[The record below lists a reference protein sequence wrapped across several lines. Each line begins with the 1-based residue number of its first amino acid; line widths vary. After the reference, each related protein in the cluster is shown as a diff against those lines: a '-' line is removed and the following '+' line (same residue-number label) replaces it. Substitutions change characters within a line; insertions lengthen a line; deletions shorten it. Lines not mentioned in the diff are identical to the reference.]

1 MSSYERVELKHLPPS
16 FFLNNRQNFIKNL
29 KEHIISLPEN
39 SYLFLMG
46 GKDLYRYDN
55 DDEIH
60 YFLQESNFYY
70 LTGVLE
76 ANYYATINL
85 SDATFSLYIP
95 QPTEVEKIFIH
106 WETLEQIAEKYQ
118 CRTFYLTQL
127 PLEINRLN
135 PNKLYVL
142 NGTNSDSGNKVL
154 TCDYVFPAPYDKFN
168 EVIDHDELIYEILA
182 DTRTRKSTEEIELLK
197 YINKATVQAHIHT
210 MKTIYKKIV
219 TEEKEI
225 IERDVENYFFGSIR
239 SILYSRNHPYDHI
252 CGCGVDGATLHYIDN
267 DKKLESG
274 KLILMD
280 MGGLAAGYV
289 SDVTSTV
296 PVNGKFSDRQ
306 KEIYD
311 IVLEANQEVM
321 KNAKPGVSWTDM
333 HLLAEK
339 CILTRLQEKKFLN
352 QDETVEN
359 MLKDRV
365 CYYFMPHGLG
375 HLIGLDVHDAGGY
388 LSFTPER
395 SKEKGLDCLRTARI
409 LEKGMI
415 LSDEP
420 GIYFIPYLLEQGF
433 KDEKVSKYFIQDKI
447 KDYYDF
453 GGVRIEDDILITDE
467 GCVNLTEGLPRT
479 TDEIESCMAK
489 EEEIKKK

>member
-1 MSSYERVELKHLPPS
+1 MSSYDKIELKHLPPS
-16 FFLNNRQNFIKNL
+16 FFLVNRQNLIKNL
-29 KEHIISLPEN
+29 KEHLVSLPEN

-55 DDEIH
+55 DDELH
-60 YFLQESNFYY
+60 YFIQESNFYY

-85 SDATFSLYIP
+85 TDASFSLYIP
-95 QPTEVEKIFIH
+95 QPSEREKIFLH
-106 WETLEQIAEKYQ
+106 WETLEQIAEKYK
-118 CRTFYLTQL
+118 CSTFDLTQL
-127 PLEINRLN
+127 PLEIKRLN

-154 TCDYVFPAPYDKFN
+154 TCDYVFPTPYEKFN
-168 EVIDHDELIYEILA
+168 EIIDHDELIYEILA
-182 DTRTRKSTEEIELLK
+182 DTRTKKTTEEINLLK
-197 YINKATVQAHIHT
+197 YINKATVEAHIET
-210 MKTIYKKIV
+210 MKKIYQKIS
-219 TEEKEI
+219 TQQKI
-225 IERDVENYFFGSIR
+225 IERDVENYFFSYIR
-239 SILYSRNHPYDHI
+239 SKLYSRNHPYEHI
-252 CGCGVDGATLHYIDN
+252 CGCGVDGATLHYINN
-267 DKKLESG
+267 DQELKSG
-274 KLILMD
+274 QLILMD

-296 PVNGKFSDRQ
+296 PVNGTFTQEQ
-306 KEIYD
+306 KDIYN
-311 IVLEANQEVM
+311 IVLEANLEVK
-321 KNAKPGVSWTDM
+321 KNAKPGVSWLDM

-339 CILTRLQEKKFLN
+339 VILTGLQKLGFLDGSADVQEMVN
-352 QDETVEN
+352 N
-359 MLKDRV
+359 RV

-375 HLIGLDVHDAGGY
+375 HLMGLDVHDVGGY

-409 LEKGMI
+409 LEKDMV

-433 KDEKVSKYFIQDKI
+433 KDEKVSKYFVQDKI
-447 KDYYDF
+447 KEYYNF
-453 GGVRIEDDILITDE
+453 GGVRIEDDILITED

-479 TDEIESCMAK
+479 V
-489 EEEIKKK
+489 EEIQNTMKS

>member
-1 MSSYERVELKHLPPS
+1 MSSYDKIELKHLPPS
-16 FFLNNRQNFIKNL
+16 FFLVNRQNFIKNL
-29 KEHIISLPEN
+29 KEHIVSLPEN

-55 DDEIH
+55 DDELH

-85 SDATFSLYIP
+85 TDASFSLFIP
-95 QPTEVEKIFIH
+95 QPSEREKIFLH
-106 WETLEQIAEKYQ
+106 WETLEQIAEKYK
-118 CRTFYLTQL
+118 CSTFDLTQL

-135 PNKLYVL
+135 PKKLYVL

-154 TCDYVFPAPYDKFN
+154 TCDYVFPAPYEKFN
-168 EVIDHDELIYEILA
+168 EIIDHDGLIYEILA
-182 DTRTRKSTEEIELLK
+182 DTRTRKTTEEINLLK
-197 YINKATVQAHIHT
+197 YINKATVEAHIDT
-210 MKTIYKKIV
+210 MKKIYQKIS
-219 TEEKEI
+219 TQQPI
-225 IERDVENYFFGSIR
+225 IERDVENYFFSYIR
-239 SILYSRNHPYDHI
+239 SKLYSRNHPYEHI
-252 CGCGVDGATLHYIDN
+252 CGCGVDGATLHYLNN
-267 DKKLESG
+267 DQKLESG
-274 KLILMD
+274 QLILMD
-280 MGGLAAGYV
+280 MGGMAAGYV

-296 PVNGKFSDRQ
+296 PVNGTFTQEQAD
-306 KEIYD
+306 IYN
-311 IVLEANQEVM
+311 IVLEANKEVQ

-339 CILTRLQEKKFLN
+339 VILTGLQKLGLLN
-352 QDETVEN
+352 STATVQE
-359 MLKDRV
+359 MLDNRV

-375 HLIGLDVHDAGGY
+375 HLMGIDVHDAGGY

-395 SKEKGLDCLRTARI
+395 SKEKGLDCLRTARV
-409 LEKGMI
+409 LEKDMV

-433 KDEKVSKYFIQDKI
+433 KDEKVSKYFVQDKI
-447 KDYYDF
+447 KQYYKF
-453 GGVRIEDDILITDE
+453 GGVRIEDDILITED

-479 TDEIESCMAK
+479 V
-489 EEEIKKK
+489 EEIQNTMKS

>member
-1 MSSYERVELKHLPPS
+1 MSSSISSYERVELNHLPPS
-16 FFLNNRQNFIKNL
+16 FFLANRQNFIKNL
-29 KEHIISLPEN
+29 KEHLISIPDN

-46 GKDLYRYDN
+46 GKDYWRYDN
-55 DDEIH
+55 DDEMH
-60 YFLQESNFYY
+60 YFIQESNFYY

-95 QPTEVEKIFIH
+95 QPSEREKIFLH

-118 CRTFYLTQL
+118 CATFDLKQL

-142 NGTNSDSGNKVL
+142 NGTNSDSGEKVL

-182 DTRTRKSTEEIELLK
+182 DTRTRKTKEEIELLK
-197 YINKATVQAHIHT
+197 YINKVTVDAHIYT
-210 MKTIYKKIV
+210 MKKVYQNYKNN
-219 TEEKEI
+219 I
-225 IERDVENYFFGSIR
+225 IERDVENYFFGYIR
-239 SILYSRNHPYDHI
+239 SNLYSRNHPYNHI
-252 CGCGVDGATLHYIDN
+252 CGCGPNAATLHYEDN
-267 DKKLESG
+267 DKPLEDG

-280 MGGLAAGYV
+280 MGGLAAQYV

-296 PVNGKFSDRQ
+296 PINGTFTNEQ
-306 KEIYD
+306 KQIYE
-311 IVLEANQEVM
+311 IVLNANQEVQ
-321 KNAKPGVSWTDM
+321 KNAKPGVSWKDM

-339 CILTRLQEKKFLN
+339 VILTGLKGLGFFTDNITIDNLL
-352 QDETVEN
+352 EN
-359 MLKDRV
+359 RA

-375 HLIGLDVHDAGGY
+375 HLMGLDVHDCGGY

-409 LEKGMI
+409 LEKDMI

-420 GIYFIPYLLEQGF
+420 GIYFIPYLLEKAY
-433 KDEKVSKYFIQDKI
+433 KDKNVGPYLVKDVIDKYSVV
-447 KDYYDF
+447 
-453 GGVRIEDDILITDE
+453 GGVRIEDNILITDD
-467 GCVNLTEGLPRT
+467 GCVNLTQGLPRT
-479 TDEIESCMAK
+479 VNEIQDTMKAP
-489 EEEIKKK
+489 IK

>member
-1 MSSYERVELKHLPPS
+1 MSSYDKIELKHLPPS
-16 FFLNNRQNFIKNL
+16 FFLVNRQNFIKNL
-29 KEHIISLPEN
+29 KEHLVSLPEN

-55 DDEIH
+55 DDELH
-60 YFLQESNFYY
+60 YFIQESNFYY

-85 SDATFSLYIP
+85 TDASFSLYIP
-95 QPTEVEKIFIH
+95 QPSEREKIFLH
-106 WETLEQIAEKYQ
+106 WETLEQIAEKYK
-118 CRTFYLTQL
+118 CSTFDLTQL
-127 PLEINRLN
+127 PLEIKRLN

-154 TCDYVFPAPYDKFN
+154 TCDYVFPAPYEKFN
-168 EVIDHDELIYEILA
+168 EIIDHDELIYEILA
-182 DTRTRKSTEEIELLK
+182 DTRTKKTTEEINLLK
-197 YINKATVQAHIHT
+197 YINKATVEAHIDT
-210 MKTIYKKIV
+210 MKKIYQKIS
-219 TEEKEI
+219 TQQKI
-225 IERDVENYFFGSIR
+225 IERDVENYFFSYIR
-239 SILYSRNHPYDHI
+239 SKLYSRNHPYEHI
-252 CGCGVDGATLHYIDN
+252 CGCGVDGATLHYINN
-267 DKKLESG
+267 DQELKSG
-274 KLILMD
+274 QLILMD

-296 PVNGKFSDRQ
+296 PVNGTFTQEQ
-306 KEIYD
+306 KDIYN
-311 IVLEANQEVM
+311 IVLEANQEVK
-321 KNAKPGVSWTDM
+321 KNAKPGVSWLDM

-339 CILTRLQEKKFLN
+339 VILTGLQKLGFLDGSADVQEMVN
-352 QDETVEN
+352 N
-359 MLKDRV
+359 RV

-375 HLIGLDVHDAGGY
+375 HLMGLDVHDVGGY

-409 LEKGMI
+409 LEKDMV

-433 KDEKVSKYFIQDKI
+433 KDEKVSKYFVQDKI
-447 KDYYDF
+447 KEYYNF
-453 GGVRIEDDILITDE
+453 GGVRIEDDILITED

-479 TDEIESCMAK
+479 V
-489 EEEIKKK
+489 EEIQNAMKS

>member
-1 MSSYERVELKHLPPS
+1 MSSYERVELEHLPPS
-16 FFLNNRQNFIKNL
+16 FFLTNRQNFIKNL
-29 KEHIISLPEN
+29 KEHIVSIPEN

-46 GKDLYRYDN
+46 GKERPRYDN
-55 DDEIH
+55 DDELH

-85 SDATFSLYIP
+85 TDASFSLYIP
-95 QPTEVEKIFIH
+95 QPTEREKIFLH

-118 CRTFYLTQL
+118 CSTFDLVQL

-182 DTRTRKSTEEIELLK
+182 DTRTKKSNEEIELLK
-197 YINKATVQAHIHT
+197 YINKVTVEAHIHT
-210 MKTIYKKIV
+210 MKSIYQNIDTKAL
-219 TEEKEI
+219 
-225 IERDVENYFFGSIR
+225 IERDVENYFYSYIR
-239 SILYSRNHPYDHI
+239 SKLYCRNHPYEHI
-252 CGCGVDGATLHYIDN
+252 CGCGVDGATLHYINN
-267 DKKLESG
+267 DQKLEKG

-280 MGGLAAGYV
+280 MGGLAGGYV

-296 PVNGKFSDRQ
+296 PVSGTFSAEQ

-311 IVLEANQEVM
+311 IVLEANQEVQ

-339 CILTRLQEKKFLN
+339 VILTRLQEKGFLSS
-352 QDETVEN
+352 QYTVQE
-359 MLKDRV
+359 MLDNRV

-375 HLIGLDVHDAGGY
+375 HLMGIDTHDAGGY

-395 SKEKGLDCLRTARI
+395 SKEKGLDCLRTARV
-409 LEKGMI
+409 LEKNMI

-433 KDEKVSKYFIQDKI
+433 KDEKVSKYFVQDKI
-447 KDYYDF
+447 KGYYSF
-453 GGVRIEDDILITDE
+453 GGVRIEDDILITDD

-479 TDEIESCMAK
+479 TED
-489 EEEIKKK
+489 IKNAMKAP

>member
-1 MSSYERVELKHLPPS
+1 MSSYDKIELKHLPPS
-16 FFLNNRQNFIKNL
+16 FFLVNRQNFIKNL
-29 KEHIISLPEN
+29 KEHLVSLPEN

-55 DDEIH
+55 DDELH
-60 YFLQESNFYY
+60 YFIQESNFYY

-85 SDATFSLYIP
+85 TDASFSLYIP
-95 QPTEVEKIFIH
+95 QPSEREKIFLH
-106 WETLEQIAEKYQ
+106 WETLEQIAEKYK
-118 CRTFYLTQL
+118 CSTFDLTQL
-127 PLEINRLN
+127 PLEIKRLN

-154 TCDYVFPAPYDKFN
+154 TCDYVFPAPYEKYN
-168 EVIDHDELIYEILA
+168 EIIDHDELIYEILA
-182 DTRTRKSTEEIELLK
+182 DTRTKKTTEEINLLK
-197 YINKATVQAHIHT
+197 YINKATVEAHIDT
-210 MKTIYKKIV
+210 MKKIYQKI
-219 TEEKEI
+219 TAQQKI
-225 IERDVENYFFGSIR
+225 IERDVENYFFSYIR
-239 SILYSRNHPYDHI
+239 SKLYSRNHPYEHI
-252 CGCGVDGATLHYIDN
+252 CGCGVDGATLHYINN
-267 DKKLESG
+267 DQELKSG
-274 KLILMD
+274 QLILMD

-296 PVNGKFSDRQ
+296 PVNGTFTQEQ
-306 KEIYD
+306 KDIYN
-311 IVLEANQEVM
+311 IVLEANQEVK
-321 KNAKPGVSWTDM
+321 KNAKPGVSWLDM

-339 CILTRLQEKKFLN
+339 VILTGLQKLGFLDGSADVQEMVN
-352 QDETVEN
+352 N
-359 MLKDRV
+359 RV

-375 HLIGLDVHDAGGY
+375 HLMGLDVHDVGGY

-409 LEKGMI
+409 LEKDMV

-433 KDEKVSKYFIQDKI
+433 KDEKVSKYFVQDKI
-447 KDYYDF
+447 KEYYNF
-453 GGVRIEDDILITDE
+453 GGVRIEDDILITED

-479 TDEIESCMAK
+479 V
-489 EEEIKKK
+489 EEIQNAMKS